1 MADFYTVFIDTTLD
15 THLAFIVS
23 ASDTVSD
30 LKKKILH
37 EHKLCF
43 PTNGDIKIHA
53 LKVKRRGVFYHLS
66 ESMFVKSAFDG
77 TGKNWFVSVDAST
90 IEENIDNLAAQ
101 LDESSRLAK
110 QKASVAEQLGL
121 DFAGNEELNNSSIV
135 AYKGDCYRKVMS
147 LADDKNGSD
156 PPILEKYDEPG
167 KEKEVQATPTGS
179 VGGGSGDGIGDM
191 QGSAPSD
198 GALTTGSG
206 AKKKNKRKRKSK
218 DITDDLAGKE
228 KEASVCQS
236 GENES
241 QQESA
246 ANKRRK
252 IEEEN
257 RGDGSVKE
265 NEIVLSDS
273 IKEISKHPT
282 ISQHHLVNNQKNAH
296 AALHCLSSETLDDLS
311 LPAASQG
318 SGKGKKKKKSVNPAN
333 LETAVVP
340 SSTDGETM
348 EVNPKDFCKEPDT
361 VPVPVQ
367 GVTISESCAVSVKEK
382 HTDPVQEDGRPSSQG
397 VDMSDTE
404 TTNAKSIQDAPE
416 LAAASTAKKRSPKNT
431 ILDDSQKPATDQV
444 GGLEEE
450 REALH
455 PGSMLHEKC
464 KPSDMRSKEA
474 ANTSELV
481 EAGETVYPG
490 THSKKRKKSK
500 RTRALLSTTLTLGTE
515 NVKSST
521 TADAA
526 SIEPHK
532 DVNGDDSNYK
542 GNQED
547 SNLAEK
553 EMEEVSEMDKDV
565 AVTYQLAEASEAVN
579 PGTPSKK
586 KKRSKRTR
594 DLLSRI
600 PGSGTENAN
609 SSAAPATSSN
619 DHHKAASGDD
629 SKDKVNQEESNL
641 HAKEGKEVV
650 EMDKVVVASELVE
663 ASETVNPGT
672 PSKKRK
678 KSKRTTDLL
687 IRTPAS
693 GTEHVNISAA
703 ADAAST
709 EPHEAVNG
717 NDSNDKVNQ
726 EEINLLAKE
735 EKEVSEVDKEVLVTS
750 ELVEA
755 SEAVNCG
762 TPSKKR
768 KKSKRTTDLLIRTP
782 ESGTEHVNISAA
794 AGAASTEPHEAVN
807 GNDSN
812 DKVNQ
817 EEINLLAKEEKEVS
831 EVDKEVLV
839 TSELVEASEAVNC
852 GTPSKKRKKSKRT
865 RDLLNGTPTSGT
877 EPNSSVADTSP
888 TEPHNSVNGD
898 DSNDNGNKEENSMA
912 AKKRKVVLEMDVA
925 STFRLATDTEIDDV
939 IENVVK
945 SAVNGCP
952 SKIDHSDKAGHGMEV
967 SCGSDQI
974 NFNEY
979 FVPNQDHSKTADSG
993 EVLVDKA
1000 TKAKQVGGMNSNKKK
1015 KKLDALSRVPSFDL
1029 HGSSR
1034 LNVNDGI
1041 GEKPP
1046 AGGVKVS
1053 PSSKSDKIS
1062 STPAEARKSGALGL
1076 VVTNT
1081 FAKNNKEPSAVSYS
1095 SLESSRKTR
1104 ARGHGSDKQHNQTNG
1119 REVSPAN
1126 VEGVVNSSQ
1135 RKKSLIGKSGTIFQD
1150 DNYEHSAEEST
1161 DSSDSSTRTPDNS
1174 LSSDYS
1180 DGESNSDFNS
1190 SQNGYYCLKS
1200 KEGVRKNI
1208 KKPLSG
1214 LTLEKILRSSSRY
1227 KKAKLTASQSQ
1238 LEDTEN
1244 EAVDFVPDSLANP

>member
-53 LKVKRRGVFYHLS
+53 LKVKRRGILYHLS

-90 IEENIDNLAAQ
+90 IEENIDNLAAQVGTTNNGSTDEVNLLPDSHPKSLFNVVDLSLQ

-147 LADDKNGSD
+147 LADDNNGLN

-218 DITDDLAGKE
+218 DITDDLSGKE

-273 IKEISKHPT
+273 NKEISKHPT
-282 ISQHHLVNNQKNAH
+282 ISQHYLVNNQKNAH
-296 AALHCLSSETLDDLS
+296 VALHCLSSETLDGLS
-311 LPAASQG
+311 LLAASQG
-318 SGKGKKKKKSVNPAN
+318 SGKGNKKKKSVNPLN
-333 LETAVVP
+333 LETAAVP
-340 SSTDGETM
+340 SSTDVTGETM
-348 EVNPKDFCKEPDT
+348 EVNPKDFSKEPDA

-397 VDMSDTE
+397 VDMSDTD
-404 TTNAKSIQDAPE
+404 TTNAKSRHDAPE
-416 LAAASTAKKRSPKNT
+416 LAAASAAKERSPKNT
-431 ILDDSQKPATDQV
+431 ILDDSQKPATDQID
-444 GGLEEE
+444 GLEEE

-474 ANTSELV
+474 VNTSELV
-481 EAGETVYPG
+481 EASETVYPG

-565 AVTYQLAEASEAVN
+565 AVTSQLAGASEAVN

-586 KKRSKRTR
+586 KKKSKRTR
-594 DLLSRI
+594 DLLSRT

-609 SSAAPATSSN
+609 SSAAAATSSN

-629 SKDKVNQEESNL
+629 SKDRVNQEESNL

-650 EMDKVVVASELVE
+650 EMDKVVVASELAG

-735 EKEVSEVDKEVLVTS
+735 GKEVSEVDKEVVVTS

-762 TPSKKR
+762 TP
-768 KKSKRTTDLLIRTP
+768 L
-782 ESGTEHVNISAA
+782 
-794 AGAASTEPHEAVN
+794 
-807 GNDSN
+807 
-812 DKVNQ
+812 
-817 EEINLLAKEEKEVS
+817 
-831 EVDKEVLV
+831 
-839 TSELVEASEAVNC
+839 
-852 GTPSKKRKKSKRT
+852 KKRKKSKRT
-865 RDLLNGTPTSGT
+865 RDLLSGTPTSGT

-888 TEPHNSVNGD
+888 TERHNSVNGD

-912 AKKRKVVLEMDVA
+912 AKKGKVVLEMDAA

-967 SCGSDQI
+967 SCRSDRI

-979 FVPNQDHSKTADSG
+979 FVPNQDLGKTAASG

-1046 AGGVKVS
+1046 AGGVKVP

-1076 VVTNT
+1076 IVTNT
-1081 FAKNNKEPSAVSYS
+1081 FAKNNKEPSAASYS

-1150 DNYEHSAEEST
+1150 DNYEHSAEDRTE
-1161 DSSDSSTRTPDNS
+1161 SSDSSTRTPSDNS

-1200 KEGVRKNI
+1200 KEGGGKNI
-1208 KKPLSG
+1208 KKPLPDLG
-1214 LTLEKILRSSSRY
+1214 
-1227 KKAKLTASQSQ
+1227 
-1238 LEDTEN
+1238 EN
-1244 EAVDFVPDSLANP
+1244 P

>member
-1 MADFYTVFIDTTLD
+1 
-15 THLAFIVS
+15 
-23 ASDTVSD
+23 
-30 LKKKILH
+30 
-37 EHKLCF
+37 
-43 PTNGDIKIHA
+43 
-53 LKVKRRGVFYHLS
+53 
-66 ESMFVKSAFDG
+66 
-77 TGKNWFVSVDAST
+77 
-90 IEENIDNLAAQ
+90 
-101 LDESSRLAK
+101 
-110 QKASVAEQLGL
+110 
-121 DFAGNEELNNSSIV
+121 
-135 AYKGDCYRKVMS
+135 
-147 LADDKNGSD
+147 
-156 PPILEKYDEPG
+156 
-167 KEKEVQATPTGS
+167 
-179 VGGGSGDGIGDM
+179 
-191 QGSAPSD
+191 
-198 GALTTGSG
+198 
-206 AKKKNKRKRKSK
+206 
-218 DITDDLAGKE
+218 
-228 KEASVCQS
+228 
-236 GENES
+236 
-241 QQESA
+241 
-246 ANKRRK
+246 
-252 IEEEN
+252 
-257 RGDGSVKE
+257 
-265 NEIVLSDS
+265 
-273 IKEISKHPT
+273 
-282 ISQHHLVNNQKNAH
+282 
-296 AALHCLSSETLDDLS
+296 
-311 LPAASQG
+311 
-318 SGKGKKKKKSVNPAN
+318 
-333 LETAVVP
+333 
-340 SSTDGETM
+340 
-348 EVNPKDFCKEPDT
+348 
-361 VPVPVQ
+361 
-367 GVTISESCAVSVKEK
+367 
-382 HTDPVQEDGRPSSQG
+382 
-397 VDMSDTE
+397 MSDTD
-404 TTNAKSIQDAPE
+404 TTNAKSRHDAPE
-416 LAAASTAKKRSPKNT
+416 LAAASAAKERSPKNT

-444 GGLEEE
+444 DGLEEE

-474 ANTSELV
+474 VNTSELV
-481 EAGETVYPG
+481 EASETVYPG

-565 AVTYQLAEASEAVN
+565 AVTSQLAGASEAVN

-586 KKRSKRTR
+586 KKKSKRTR
-594 DLLSRI
+594 DLLSRT

-609 SSAAPATSSN
+609 SSAAAATSSN

-629 SKDKVNQEESNL
+629 SKDRVNQEENNL

-735 EKEVSEVDKEVLVTS
+735 GKEVSEVDKEVVVTS

-762 TPSKKR
+762 TP
-768 KKSKRTTDLLIRTP
+768 L
-782 ESGTEHVNISAA
+782 
-794 AGAASTEPHEAVN
+794 
-807 GNDSN
+807 
-812 DKVNQ
+812 
-817 EEINLLAKEEKEVS
+817 
-831 EVDKEVLV
+831 
-839 TSELVEASEAVNC
+839 
-852 GTPSKKRKKSKRT
+852 KKRKKSKRT
-865 RDLLNGTPTSGT
+865 RDLLSGTPTSGT

-888 TEPHNSVNGD
+888 TERHNSVNGD

-912 AKKRKVVLEMDVA
+912 AKKGKVVLEMDAA

-967 SCGSDQI
+967 SCRSDRI

-979 FVPNQDHSKTADSG
+979 FVPNQDLGKTAASG

-1046 AGGVKVS
+1046 AGGVKVP

-1076 VVTNT
+1076 IVTNT
-1081 FAKNNKEPSAVSYS
+1081 FAKNNKETSAASYS

-1150 DNYEHSAEEST
+1150 DNYEHSAEDRTE
-1161 DSSDSSTRTPDNS
+1161 SSDSSTRTPSDNS

-1190 SQNGYYCLKS
+1190 SQNGNL
-1200 KEGVRKNI
+1200 
-1208 KKPLSG
+1208 L
-1214 LTLEKILRSSSRY
+1214 ILH
-1227 KKAKLTASQSQ
+1227 
-1238 LEDTEN
+1238 E
-1244 EAVDFVPDSLANP
+1244 FC

>member
-53 LKVKRRGVFYHLS
+53 LKVKRRGILYHLS

-90 IEENIDNLAAQ
+90 IEENIDNLAAQVGTTNNGSTDEVNLLPDSHPKSLSNVVDLSLQ

-147 LADDKNGSD
+147 LADDNNGLN

-218 DITDDLAGKE
+218 DITDDLSGKE

-273 IKEISKHPT
+273 NKEISKHPT
-282 ISQHHLVNNQKNAH
+282 ISQHYLVNNQKNAH
-296 AALHCLSSETLDDLS
+296 VALHCLSSETLDGLS
-311 LPAASQG
+311 LLAASQG
-318 SGKGKKKKKSVNPAN
+318 SGKGNKKKKSVNPLN
-333 LETAVVP
+333 LETAAVP
-340 SSTDGETM
+340 SSTDVTGETM
-348 EVNPKDFCKEPDT
+348 EVNPKDFSKEPDA

-397 VDMSDTE
+397 VDMSDTD
-404 TTNAKSIQDAPE
+404 TTNAKSRHDAPE
-416 LAAASTAKKRSPKNT
+416 LAAASAAKERSPKNT

-444 GGLEEE
+444 DGLEEE

-455 PGSMLHEKC
+455 PGSMLYEKC

-474 ANTSELV
+474 VNTSELV
-481 EAGETVYPG
+481 EASETVYPG

-565 AVTYQLAEASEAVN
+565 AVTSQLAGASEAVN

-586 KKRSKRTR
+586 KKKSKRTR
-594 DLLSRI
+594 DLLSRT

-609 SSAAPATSSN
+609 SSAAAATSSN

-629 SKDKVNQEESNL
+629 SKDRVNQEESNL

-735 EKEVSEVDKEVLVTS
+735 GKEVSEVDKEVVVTS

-762 TPSKKR
+762 TP
-768 KKSKRTTDLLIRTP
+768 L
-782 ESGTEHVNISAA
+782 
-794 AGAASTEPHEAVN
+794 
-807 GNDSN
+807 
-812 DKVNQ
+812 
-817 EEINLLAKEEKEVS
+817 
-831 EVDKEVLV
+831 
-839 TSELVEASEAVNC
+839 
-852 GTPSKKRKKSKRT
+852 KKRKKSKRT
-865 RDLLNGTPTSGT
+865 RDLLSGTPTSGT

-888 TEPHNSVNGD
+888 TERHNSVNGD

-912 AKKRKVVLEMDVA
+912 AKKGKVVLEMDAA

-967 SCGSDQI
+967 SCRSDRI

-979 FVPNQDHSKTADSG
+979 FVPNQDLGKTAASG

-1046 AGGVKVS
+1046 AGGVKVP

-1076 VVTNT
+1076 IVTNT
-1081 FAKNNKEPSAVSYS
+1081 FAKNNKEPSAASYS

-1150 DNYEHSAEEST
+1150 DNYEHSAEDRTE
-1161 DSSDSSTRTPDNS
+1161 SSDSSTRTPSDNS

-1200 KEGVRKNI
+1200 KEGGGKNI

-1227 KKAKLTASQSQ
+1227 KKAKQTASQSQ

-1244 EAVDFVPDSLANP
+1244 EPVDFVPDSQANP

>member
-30 LKKKILH
+30 LKKKILQ

-53 LKVKRRGVFYHLS
+53 LKVKRRGIFYHLS

-90 IEENIDNLAAQ
+90 IEENIDNLAALVGTTNNGSTDEVNLLPDSHPKSFSSVVDLSLQ

-121 DFAGNEELNNSSIV
+121 DFAGNEELNNSSIA

-198 GALTTGSG
+198 EALTTGSG
-206 AKKKNKRKRKSK
+206 AKKKNKRKRTSK

-228 KEASVCQS
+228 KEASECQS

-265 NEIVLSDS
+265 NDIVLSDS
-273 IKEISKHPT
+273 NKEISKHPT

-296 AALHCLSSETLDDLS
+296 TALHCLSSETLDGLS

-318 SGKGKKKKKSVNPAN
+318 SGKGKKKKKSVNPLN
-333 LETAVVP
+333 LETADVP
-340 SSTDGETM
+340 SFTDVTGETM

-367 GVTISESCAVSVKEK
+367 GLTISESCAVSVKEK

-397 VDMSDTE
+397 VDMSDTD
-404 TTNAKSIQDAPE
+404 TTNAKSRHDAPE
-416 LAAASTAKKRSPKNT
+416 LAAASTGKKRSPKNT
-431 ILDDSQKPATDQV
+431 ILDDSQRPATNQV
-444 GGLEEE
+444 NGLEGE
-450 REALH
+450 REALY

-474 ANTSELV
+474 VNSSELV

-500 RTRALLSTTLTLGTE
+500 GTRALLSTTLTLDTK

-565 AVTYQLAEASEAVN
+565 AVTSQLAEASEAVN
-579 PGTPSKK
+579 PGTSSKK
-586 KKRSKRTR
+586 KKKSKRMK
-594 DLLSRI
+594 DLLSRT

-609 SSAAPATSSN
+609 SSAAAATSSN

-650 EMDKVVVASELVE
+650 EMDKVVVTSELVE

-678 KSKRTTDLL
+678 KSKKTTDLL

-726 EEINLLAKE
+726 VEINLL
-735 EKEVSEVDKEVLVTS
+735 EKEGKEVLEVDKEVV
-750 ELVEA
+750 
-755 SEAVNCG
+755 
-762 TPSKKR
+762 
-768 KKSKRTTDLLIRTP
+768 
-782 ESGTEHVNISAA
+782 
-794 AGAASTEPHEAVN
+794 
-807 GNDSN
+807 
-812 DKVNQ
+812 
-817 EEINLLAKEEKEVS
+817 
-831 EVDKEVLV
+831 V

-865 RDLLNGTPTSGT
+865 RDLLSGTPTSGT

-912 AKKRKVVLEMDVA
+912 AKKGKVVLEMDAA

-967 SCGSDQI
+967 SCGSDRI
-974 NFNEY
+974 NYNEY
-979 FVPNQDHSKTADSG
+979 FVPNQDHSKTAASG

-1062 STPAEARKSGALGL
+1062 STPAEGRKAGALGL

-1081 FAKNNKEPSAVSYS
+1081 FAKNNKEPSAASYS

-1104 ARGHGSDKQHNQTNG
+1104 ARGHGSNKQHNQTNG
-1119 REVSPAN
+1119 GEVSPAN

-1135 RKKSLIGKSGTIFQD
+1135 HKKSLIGKSGTIFED
-1150 DNYEHSAEEST
+1150 DNYEHSAEERT

-1200 KEGVRKNI
+1200 KEGGGKNI

-1214 LTLEKILRSSSRY
+1214 LTLERILRSSSRY
-1227 KKAKLTASQSQ
+1227 KKAKLTVSQ

-1244 EAVDFVPDSLANP
+1244 EPVDFVPDSQANP

>member
-53 LKVKRRGVFYHLS
+53 LKVKRRGILYHLS

-90 IEENIDNLAAQ
+90 IEENIDNLAAQVGTTNNGSTDEVNLLPDSHPKSLFNVVDLSLQ

-147 LADDKNGSD
+147 LADDNNGLN

-218 DITDDLAGKE
+218 DITDDLSGKE

-273 IKEISKHPT
+273 NKEISKHPT
-282 ISQHHLVNNQKNAH
+282 ISQHYLVNNQKNAH
-296 AALHCLSSETLDDLS
+296 VALHCLSSETLDGLS
-311 LPAASQG
+311 LLAASQG
-318 SGKGKKKKKSVNPAN
+318 SGKGNKKKKSVNPLN
-333 LETAVVP
+333 LETAAVP
-340 SSTDGETM
+340 SSTDVTGETM
-348 EVNPKDFCKEPDT
+348 EVNPKDFSKEPDA

-397 VDMSDTE
+397 VDMSDTD
-404 TTNAKSIQDAPE
+404 TTNAKSRHDAPE
-416 LAAASTAKKRSPKNT
+416 LAAASAAKERSPKNT

-444 GGLEEE
+444 DGLEEE

-474 ANTSELV
+474 VNTSELV
-481 EAGETVYPG
+481 EASETVYPG

-565 AVTYQLAEASEAVN
+565 AVTSQLAGASEAVN

-586 KKRSKRTR
+586 KKKSKRTR
-594 DLLSRI
+594 DLLNRT

-609 SSAAPATSSN
+609 SSAAAATSSN

-629 SKDKVNQEESNL
+629 SKDRVNQEESNL

-650 EMDKVVVASELVE
+650 EMDKVVVASELAG

-735 EKEVSEVDKEVLVTS
+735 GKEVSEVDKEVVVTS

-762 TPSKKR
+762 TP
-768 KKSKRTTDLLIRTP
+768 L
-782 ESGTEHVNISAA
+782 
-794 AGAASTEPHEAVN
+794 
-807 GNDSN
+807 
-812 DKVNQ
+812 
-817 EEINLLAKEEKEVS
+817 
-831 EVDKEVLV
+831 
-839 TSELVEASEAVNC
+839 
-852 GTPSKKRKKSKRT
+852 KKRKKSKRT
-865 RDLLNGTPTSGT
+865 RDLLSGTPTSGT

-888 TEPHNSVNGD
+888 TERHNSVNGD

-912 AKKRKVVLEMDVA
+912 AKKGKVVLEMDAA

-967 SCGSDQI
+967 SCRSDRI

-979 FVPNQDHSKTADSG
+979 FVPNQDLGKTAASG

-1046 AGGVKVS
+1046 AGGVKVP

-1076 VVTNT
+1076 IVTNT
-1081 FAKNNKEPSAVSYS
+1081 FAKNNKEPSAASYS

-1150 DNYEHSAEEST
+1150 DNYEHSAEDRTE
-1161 DSSDSSTRTPDNS
+1161 SSDSSTRTPSDNS

-1200 KEGVRKNI
+1200 KEGGGKNI

-1227 KKAKLTASQSQ
+1227 KKAKQTASQSQ

-1244 EAVDFVPDSLANP
+1244 EPVDFVPDSQANP

>member
-53 LKVKRRGVFYHLS
+53 LKVKRRGILYHLS

-90 IEENIDNLAAQ
+90 IEENIDNLAAQVGTTNNGSTDEVNLLPDSHPKSLFNVVDLSLQ

-147 LADDKNGSD
+147 LADDNNGLN

-218 DITDDLAGKE
+218 DITDDLSGKE

-273 IKEISKHPT
+273 NKEISKHPT
-282 ISQHHLVNNQKNAH
+282 ISQHYLVNNQKNAH
-296 AALHCLSSETLDDLS
+296 AALHCLSSETLDGLS
-311 LPAASQG
+311 LLAASQG
-318 SGKGKKKKKSVNPAN
+318 SGKGNKKKKSVNPLN
-333 LETAVVP
+333 LETAAVP
-340 SSTDGETM
+340 SSTDVTGETM
-348 EVNPKDFCKEPDT
+348 EVNPKDFSKEPDA

-397 VDMSDTE
+397 VDMSDTD
-404 TTNAKSIQDAPE
+404 TTNAKSRHDAPE
-416 LAAASTAKKRSPKNT
+416 LAAASAAKERSPKNT

-444 GGLEEE
+444 DGLEEE

-474 ANTSELV
+474 VNTSELV
-481 EAGETVYPG
+481 EASETVYPG

-565 AVTYQLAEASEAVN
+565 AVTSQLAGASEAVN

-586 KKRSKRTR
+586 KKKSKRTR
-594 DLLSRI
+594 DLLSRT

-609 SSAAPATSSN
+609 SSAAAATSSN

-629 SKDKVNQEESNL
+629 SKDRVNQEESNL

-650 EMDKVVVASELVE
+650 EMDKVVVASELAG

-735 EKEVSEVDKEVLVTS
+735 GKEVSEVDKEVVVTS

-762 TPSKKR
+762 TP
-768 KKSKRTTDLLIRTP
+768 L
-782 ESGTEHVNISAA
+782 
-794 AGAASTEPHEAVN
+794 
-807 GNDSN
+807 
-812 DKVNQ
+812 
-817 EEINLLAKEEKEVS
+817 
-831 EVDKEVLV
+831 
-839 TSELVEASEAVNC
+839 
-852 GTPSKKRKKSKRT
+852 KKRKKSKRT
-865 RDLLNGTPTSGT
+865 RDLLSGTPTSGT

-888 TEPHNSVNGD
+888 TERHNSVNGD

-912 AKKRKVVLEMDVA
+912 AKKGKVVLEMDAA

-967 SCGSDQI
+967 SCRSDRI

-979 FVPNQDHSKTADSG
+979 FVPNQDLGKTAASG

-1046 AGGVKVS
+1046 AGGVKVP

-1076 VVTNT
+1076 IVTNT
-1081 FAKNNKEPSAVSYS
+1081 FAKNNKEPSAASYS

-1150 DNYEHSAEEST
+1150 DNYEHSAEDRTE
-1161 DSSDSSTRTPDNS
+1161 SSDSSTRTPSDNS

-1200 KEGVRKNI
+1200 KEGGGKNI

-1227 KKAKLTASQSQ
+1227 KKAKQTASQSQ

-1244 EAVDFVPDSLANP
+1244 EPVDFVPDSQANP

>member
-53 LKVKRRGVFYHLS
+53 LKVKRRGIFYHLS

-101 LDESSRLAK
+101 VGTTNNGSTDEVNLLPDSHPKSLSNVVDLSLQLDESSRLAK

-121 DFAGNEELNNSSIV
+121 DFSGNEELNNSSIV

-147 LADDKNGSD
+147 LADDNNGSD

-179 VGGGSGDGIGDM
+179 MGGVSGDGIGDM

-273 IKEISKHPT
+273 NKEISKHPT

-296 AALHCLSSETLDDLS
+296 AALHCLSSETLDGLS

-318 SGKGKKKKKSVNPAN
+318 SGKGKKKKKSVNPLN

-340 SSTDGETM
+340 SSADVTGETM
-348 EVNPKDFCKEPDT
+348 EVNAKDFCKEPDT

-382 HTDPVQEDGRPSSQG
+382 HKDPVLEDGRPSSQG
-397 VDMSDTE
+397 VDMSDTD
-404 TTNAKSIQDAPE
+404 TTNGKSRHDAPE

-444 GGLEEE
+444 DGLEEE

-474 ANTSELV
+474 VNTSELV

-521 TADAA
+521 TAGAA

-565 AVTYQLAEASEAVN
+565 AVTSQLAEASEAVN

-586 KKRSKRTR
+586 KKKSKRTR
-594 DLLSRI
+594 DLLSRT

-609 SSAAPATSSN
+609 SSAAAATSSN

-641 HAKEGKEVV
+641 HAKEGKEIV

-693 GTEHVNISAA
+693 GTEHVIISAA

-709 EPHEAVNG
+709 EPHEAMNG

-735 EKEVSEVDKEVLVTS
+735 GKEVSEVDKEVVVTS

-755 SEAVNCG
+755 SEAVNC
-762 TPSKKR
+762 
-768 KKSKRTTDLLIRTP
+768 
-782 ESGTEHVNISAA
+782 V
-794 AGAASTEPHEAVN
+794 
-807 GNDSN
+807 
-812 DKVNQ
+812 
-817 EEINLLAKEEKEVS
+817 
-831 EVDKEVLV
+831 
-839 TSELVEASEAVNC
+839 
-852 GTPSKKRKKSKRT
+852 TPSKKRKKSKRT
-865 RDLLNGTPTSGT
+865 RDLLSGTPTSGT

-912 AKKRKVVLEMDVA
+912 AKKGKVVLEMDAA

-967 SCGSDQI
+967 SCGSDRI

-979 FVPNQDHSKTADSG
+979 FVPNQDHSKTAASG

-1015 KKLDALSRVPSFDL
+1015 KKLDSLSRVPSFDL

-1046 AGGVKVS
+1046 GGGVKVS

-1076 VVTNT
+1076 IVTNT
-1081 FAKNNKEPSAVSYS
+1081 FAKNNKEPSAASYS

-1126 VEGVVNSSQ
+1126 VEGVVNSPQ

-1150 DNYEHSAEEST
+1150 DNYEHSAEERT
-1161 DSSDSSTRTPDNS
+1161 GSSDSSTRTPSDHS

-1200 KEGVRKNI
+1200 KEGGGKNI

-1244 EAVDFVPDSLANP
+1244 EPVDFVPDSQANP

>member
-53 LKVKRRGVFYHLS
+53 LKVKRRGILYHLS

-90 IEENIDNLAAQ
+90 IEENIDNLAAQVGTTNNGSTDEVNLLPDSHPKSLFNVVDLSLQ

-147 LADDKNGSD
+147 LADDNNGLN

-218 DITDDLAGKE
+218 DITDDLSGKE

-273 IKEISKHPT
+273 NKEISKHPT
-282 ISQHHLVNNQKNAH
+282 ISQHYLVNNQKNAH
-296 AALHCLSSETLDDLS
+296 VALHCLSSETLDGLS
-311 LPAASQG
+311 LLAASQG
-318 SGKGKKKKKSVNPAN
+318 SGKGNKKKKSVNPLN
-333 LETAVVP
+333 LETAAVP
-340 SSTDGETM
+340 SSTDVTGETM
-348 EVNPKDFCKEPDT
+348 EVNPKDFSKEPDA

-397 VDMSDTE
+397 VDMSDTD
-404 TTNAKSIQDAPE
+404 TTNAKSRHDAPE
-416 LAAASTAKKRSPKNT
+416 LAAASAAKERSPKNT

-444 GGLEEE
+444 DGLEEE

-474 ANTSELV
+474 VNTSELV
-481 EAGETVYPG
+481 EASETVYPG

-565 AVTYQLAEASEAVN
+565 AVTSQLAGASEAVN

-586 KKRSKRTR
+586 KKKSKRTR
-594 DLLSRI
+594 DLLSRT

-609 SSAAPATSSN
+609 SSAAAATSSN

-629 SKDKVNQEESNL
+629 SKDRVNQEESNL

-735 EKEVSEVDKEVLVTS
+735 GKEVSEVDKEVVVTS

-762 TPSKKR
+762 TP
-768 KKSKRTTDLLIRTP
+768 L
-782 ESGTEHVNISAA
+782 
-794 AGAASTEPHEAVN
+794 
-807 GNDSN
+807 
-812 DKVNQ
+812 
-817 EEINLLAKEEKEVS
+817 
-831 EVDKEVLV
+831 
-839 TSELVEASEAVNC
+839 
-852 GTPSKKRKKSKRT
+852 KKRKKSKRT
-865 RDLLNGTPTSGT
+865 RDLLSGTPTSGT

-888 TEPHNSVNGD
+888 TERHNSVNGD

-912 AKKRKVVLEMDVA
+912 AKKGKVVLEMDAA

-967 SCGSDQI
+967 SCRSDRI

-979 FVPNQDHSKTADSG
+979 FVPNQDLGKTAASG

-1046 AGGVKVS
+1046 AGGVKVP

-1076 VVTNT
+1076 IVTNT
-1081 FAKNNKEPSAVSYS
+1081 FAKNNKEPSAASYS

-1150 DNYEHSAEEST
+1150 DNYEHSAEDRTE
-1161 DSSDSSTRTPDNS
+1161 SSDSSTRTPSDNS

-1200 KEGVRKNI
+1200 KEGGGKNI

-1227 KKAKLTASQSQ
+1227 KKAKQTASQSQ

-1244 EAVDFVPDSLANP
+1244 EPVDFVPDSQANP

>member
-53 LKVKRRGVFYHLS
+53 LKVKRRGILYHLS

-90 IEENIDNLAAQ
+90 IEENIDNLAAQVGTTNNGSTDEVNLLPDSHPKSLFNVVDLSLQ

-147 LADDKNGSD
+147 LADDNNGLN

-218 DITDDLAGKE
+218 DITDDLSGKE

-273 IKEISKHPT
+273 NKEISKHPT
-282 ISQHHLVNNQKNAH
+282 ISQHYLVNNQKNAH
-296 AALHCLSSETLDDLS
+296 VALHCLSSETLDGLS
-311 LPAASQG
+311 LLAASQG
-318 SGKGKKKKKSVNPAN
+318 SGKGNKKKKSVNPLN
-333 LETAVVP
+333 LETAAVP
-340 SSTDGETM
+340 SSTDVTGETM
-348 EVNPKDFCKEPDT
+348 EVNPKDFSKEPDA

-397 VDMSDTE
+397 VDMSDTD
-404 TTNAKSIQDAPE
+404 TTNAKSRHDAPE
-416 LAAASTAKKRSPKNT
+416 LAAASAAKERSPKNT

-444 GGLEEE
+444 DGLEEE

-474 ANTSELV
+474 VNTSELV
-481 EAGETVYPG
+481 EASETVYPG

-565 AVTYQLAEASEAVN
+565 AVTSQLAGASEAVN

-586 KKRSKRTR
+586 KKKSKRTR
-594 DLLSRI
+594 DLLSRT

-609 SSAAPATSSN
+609 SSAAAATSSN

-629 SKDKVNQEESNL
+629 SKDRVNQEESNL

-650 EMDKVVVASELVE
+650 EMDKVVVASELAG

-735 EKEVSEVDKEVLVTS
+735 GKEVSEVDKEVVVTS

-762 TPSKKR
+762 TP
-768 KKSKRTTDLLIRTP
+768 L
-782 ESGTEHVNISAA
+782 
-794 AGAASTEPHEAVN
+794 
-807 GNDSN
+807 
-812 DKVNQ
+812 
-817 EEINLLAKEEKEVS
+817 
-831 EVDKEVLV
+831 
-839 TSELVEASEAVNC
+839 
-852 GTPSKKRKKSKRT
+852 KKRKKSKRT
-865 RDLLNGTPTSGT
+865 RDLLSGTPTSGT

-888 TEPHNSVNGD
+888 TERHNSVNGD

-912 AKKRKVVLEMDVA
+912 AKKGKVVLEMDAA

-967 SCGSDQI
+967 SCRSDRI

-979 FVPNQDHSKTADSG
+979 FVPNQDLGKTAASG

-1046 AGGVKVS
+1046 AGGVKVP

-1076 VVTNT
+1076 IVTNT
-1081 FAKNNKEPSAVSYS
+1081 FAKNNKEPSAASYS

-1150 DNYEHSAEEST
+1150 DNYEHSAEDRTE
-1161 DSSDSSTRTPDNS
+1161 SSDSSTRTPSDNS

-1200 KEGVRKNI
+1200 KEGGGKNI
-1208 KKPLSG
+1208 KKPLPDLG
-1214 LTLEKILRSSSRY
+1214 
-1227 KKAKLTASQSQ
+1227 
-1238 LEDTEN
+1238 EN
-1244 EAVDFVPDSLANP
+1244 P

>member
-1 MADFYTVFIDTTLD
+1 
-15 THLAFIVS
+15 
-23 ASDTVSD
+23 
-30 LKKKILH
+30 
-37 EHKLCF
+37 
-43 PTNGDIKIHA
+43 
-53 LKVKRRGVFYHLS
+53 
-66 ESMFVKSAFDG
+66 
-77 TGKNWFVSVDAST
+77 
-90 IEENIDNLAAQ
+90 
-101 LDESSRLAK
+101 
-110 QKASVAEQLGL
+110 
-121 DFAGNEELNNSSIV
+121 
-135 AYKGDCYRKVMS
+135 
-147 LADDKNGSD
+147 
-156 PPILEKYDEPG
+156 
-167 KEKEVQATPTGS
+167 
-179 VGGGSGDGIGDM
+179 
-191 QGSAPSD
+191 
-198 GALTTGSG
+198 
-206 AKKKNKRKRKSK
+206 
-218 DITDDLAGKE
+218 
-228 KEASVCQS
+228 
-236 GENES
+236 
-241 QQESA
+241 
-246 ANKRRK
+246 
-252 IEEEN
+252 
-257 RGDGSVKE
+257 
-265 NEIVLSDS
+265 
-273 IKEISKHPT
+273 
-282 ISQHHLVNNQKNAH
+282 
-296 AALHCLSSETLDDLS
+296 
-311 LPAASQG
+311 
-318 SGKGKKKKKSVNPAN
+318 
-333 LETAVVP
+333 
-340 SSTDGETM
+340 
-348 EVNPKDFCKEPDT
+348 
-361 VPVPVQ
+361 
-367 GVTISESCAVSVKEK
+367 
-382 HTDPVQEDGRPSSQG
+382 
-397 VDMSDTE
+397 MSDTD
-404 TTNAKSIQDAPE
+404 TTNAKSRHDAPE

-431 ILDDSQKPATDQV
+431 ILDDSQRLATDQV
-444 GGLEEE
+444 DGLKEE

-455 PGSMLHEKC
+455 PRSMLHEKC

-474 ANTSELV
+474 VNSSELV
-481 EAGETVYPG
+481 EAGGTVYPG
-490 THSKKRKKSK
+490 THSKKIKKSK
-500 RTRALLSTTLTLGTE
+500 RTRALLSTSLTLDTE

-547 SNLAEK
+547 INLAEK

-565 AVTYQLAEASEAVN
+565 AVTSQLSEASEAVN

-586 KKRSKRTR
+586 KKKSKRTK
-594 DLLSRI
+594 DLLSRT

-609 SSAAPATSSN
+609 SSADAATSSN
-619 DHHKAASGDD
+619 DHHKAASGDG

-641 HAKEGKEVV
+641 HAKEGKKVV
-650 EMDKVVVASELVE
+650 EMDKVVVTSELVE

-693 GTEHVNISAA
+693 GTEHANISSAADA

-726 EEINLLAKE
+726 VEINLL
-735 EKEVSEVDKEVLVTS
+735 EKEGKAVSEVDKVV
-750 ELVEA
+750 
-755 SEAVNCG
+755 
-762 TPSKKR
+762 
-768 KKSKRTTDLLIRTP
+768 
-782 ESGTEHVNISAA
+782 
-794 AGAASTEPHEAVN
+794 
-807 GNDSN
+807 
-812 DKVNQ
+812 
-817 EEINLLAKEEKEVS
+817 
-831 EVDKEVLV
+831 V

-865 RDLLNGTPTSGT
+865 RDLLSGTPTPGT

-912 AKKRKVVLEMDVA
+912 AKKGKVVLGMDAA

-967 SCGSDQI
+967 SCGSDRI

-979 FVPNQDHSKTADSG
+979 FVPNQDHSKTAASG

-1015 KKLDALSRVPSFDL
+1015 KKLGALSRVPSFDL

-1041 GEKPP
+1041 GENPS

-1081 FAKNNKEPSAVSYS
+1081 FAKNNKEPSAASYS

-1135 RKKSLIGKSGTIFQD
+1135 HKKSLIGKSGTIFED
-1150 DNYEHSAEEST
+1150 DNYKHSAEERT
-1161 DSSDSSTRTPDNS
+1161 DSSDSSTRTPSDNS

-1190 SQNGYYCLKS
+1190 SQNGNL
-1200 KEGVRKNI
+1200 
-1208 KKPLSG
+1208 L
-1214 LTLEKILRSSSRY
+1214 ILH
-1227 KKAKLTASQSQ
+1227 
-1238 LEDTEN
+1238 E
-1244 EAVDFVPDSLANP
+1244 FC